1 MDKSSIPPRRAA
13 TARLEQLLRPETT
26 AVPSTAGYLDTLPG
40 KVVPPPGRAQAA
52 WQSRFGSAVYQRLQP
67 VMAALVA
74 PGYRSVPEQ
83 LRLRSGQTVVDVG
96 CGPGNVTVRL
106 ADAVDGDGLA
116 VGVDLS
122 APMLGLAARQARS
135 NMGLLRADATRIP
148 LRDHCADA
156 ACATAVVM
164 LVPDPSEALAEM
176 VRIVVPGGWLLVM
189 VPCRPGGR
197 LAALTGPLVD
207 ATSRFGGA
215 RMFTPAELQGLL
227 EQLGCEQVGSEVTFN
242 MLTVRARTAAAS
254 A

>member
-1 MDKSSIPPRRAA
+1 MDKSSMPRRHAA

-26 AVPSTAGYLDTLPG
+26 AVPSTAGYLDTMPG
-40 KVVPPPGRAQAA
+40 EVVPPPGRAQAA
-52 WQSRFGSAVYQRLQP
+52 WQNRFGSAAWQRIQR
-67 VMAALVA
+67 VMAASFV
-74 PGYRSVPEQ
+74 PGYRRVADQ
-83 LRLRSGQTVVDVG
+83 LRLRPGQTVVDVG

-106 ADAVDGDGLA
+106 AEAVGDDGLA

-122 APMLGLAARQARS
+122 GPMLELAARQARP
-135 NMGLLRADATRIP
+135 NMGLLRADATGIP
-148 LRDHCADA
+148 LRDHCAEA

-164 LVPDPSEALAEM
+164 LVPEPVEALAEM

-189 VPCRPGGR
+189 VPCRPVGR

-215 RMFTPAELQGLL
+215 RMFTPDELQGLL
-227 EQLGCEQVGSEVTFN
+227 ERLGCEQVGSEVTFN
-242 MLTVRARTAAAS
+242 MLTVYARTADES